1 MIAAS
6 SMWAG
11 WEPTWAPLLR
21 VMTIVPCCFQ
31 SVPVE
36 RWLCRRSRGDW
47 WGLAVPGLRCRSP
60 CQWNP
65 IHHLRRWFFRKN
77 HKLIKATTT
86 QHHNSRT
93 TNLHNQT
100 RKLRVRGLD
109 MAFAQI
115 VLNLAVRLAQP
126 RITESLHPLVR
137 RLSVS
142 PWN

>member
-1 MIAAS
+1 MRCSPFAAEGVQPS
-6 SMWAG
+6 LG
-11 WEPTWAPLLR
+11 NL
-21 VMTIVPCCFQ
+21 V
-31 SVPVE
+31 
-36 RWLCRRSRGDW
+36 
-47 WGLAVPGLRCRSP
+47 
-60 CQWNP
+60 
-65 IHHLRRWFFRKN
+65 FRKN
-77 HKLIKATTT
+77 LKLIKTTTT

-126 RITESLHPLVR
+126 RVTESLHPLVR

-142 PWN
+142 PWD

>member
-1 MIAAS
+1 VGYFRSEGVPREECSGPVSVLFMQGGMVFWGS
-6 SMWAG
+6 TEM
-11 WEPTWAPLLR
+11 PLELGG
-21 VMTIVPCCFQ
+21 
-31 SVPVE
+31 
-36 RWLCRRSRGDW
+36 RSLEALKWVSEVFTVG
-47 WGLAVPGLRCRSP
+47 
-60 CQWNP
+60 
-65 IHHLRRWFFRKN
+65 FRKN
-77 HKLIKATTT
+77 LKLIKTTTT

-142 PWN
+142 PWD

>member
-1 MIAAS
+1 MHHYS
-6 SMWAG
+6 QNLMH
-11 WEPTWAPLLR
+11 LL
-21 VMTIVPCCFQ
+21 
-31 SVPVE
+31 
-36 RWLCRRSRGDW
+36 
-47 WGLAVPGLRCRSP
+47 
-60 CQWNP
+60 
-65 IHHLRRWFFRKN
+65 FRKN
-77 HKLIKATTT
+77 LKLIKTTTT

-126 RITESLHPLVR
+126 RVTESLHPLVR

-142 PWN
+142 PWD